1 MIEKTR
7 PNARVSFS
15 GYTATHTTDEKSSDS
30 SQKNAL
36 KLTSSLFVV
45 GVLVQL
51 QITHLKIRTMILT
64 GSLAMVTIKRAKAGL

>member
-36 KLTSSLFVV
+36 KLKVV
-45 GVLVQL
+45 ISCGRSTCTNNSPKDKNDDSDGVSGNGD
-51 QITHLKIRTMILT
+51 HKE
-64 GSLAMVTIKRAKAGL
+64 S

>member
-15 GYTATHTTDEKSSDS
+15 GYTATHTTDEKRSDS

-45 GVLVQL
+45 GVLVHC
-51 QITHLKIRTMILT
+51 TTTNYSPKDKNDDSDGVSGNGDHKE
-64 GSLAMVTIKRAKAGL
+64 S

>member
-15 GYTATHTTDEKSSDS
+15 GYTATHTTDEKRSDS

-36 KLTSSLFVV
+36 KLKSSLVAV
-45 GVLVQL
+45 GVLV

>member
-1 MIEKTR
+1 MIEKTS

-15 GYTATHTTDEKSSDS
+15 GYTATHTTDEKRSDS

-36 KLTSSLFVV
+36 KLKSSLVAV
-45 GVLVQL
+45 GVLV

>member
-15 GYTATHTTDEKSSDS
+15 GYTATHTTDENSSDS

-36 KLTSSLFVV
+36 KKIKSSLVAV
-45 GVLVQL
+45 GVLE
-51 QITHLKIRTMILT
+51 HL
-64 GSLAMVTIKRAKAGL
+64 

>member
-15 GYTATHTTDEKSSDS
+15 GYTATHTTDEKRSDS

-36 KLTSSLFVV
+36 KLKSSLVVV
-45 GVLVQL
+45 GVLV

>member
-36 KLTSSLFVV
+36 KLKSSLVAV
-45 GVLVQL
+45 GVLV

>member
-15 GYTATHTTDEKSSDS
+15 GYTATHTTDENSSDS

-36 KLTSSLFVV
+36 KIKSSLVAV
-45 GVLVQL
+45 GVLE
-51 QITHLKIRTMILT
+51 HLWNYSPKDKNDDSD
-64 GSLAMVTIKRAKAGL
+64 GVSGNGDHKES